1 MFGPVTWQPTIAEYI
16 EARHSQSG
24 FTREWMGDELV
35 KEFDREL
42 GTLLARQFQNGR
54 CQIDISFTVAWGTPS
69 SPVSS

>member
-1 MFGPVTWQPTIAEYI
+1 
-16 EARHSQSG
+16 
-24 FTREWMGDELV
+24 MGDELV

-42 GTLLARQFQNGR
+42 GTLLARQFPNGR